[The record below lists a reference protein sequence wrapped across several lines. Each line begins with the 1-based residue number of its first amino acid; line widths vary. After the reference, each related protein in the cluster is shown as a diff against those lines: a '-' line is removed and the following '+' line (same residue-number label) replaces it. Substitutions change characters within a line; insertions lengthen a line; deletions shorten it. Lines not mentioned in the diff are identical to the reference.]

1 MTAPGPSKT
10 FVLPAV
16 RVSVLKNGLKIY
28 AVSRHELPLI
38 SLHLILPYGAET
50 DPPDRA
56 GLCDLTAEMLTLGTR
71 RRSAARLAAEVD
83 GMGAVLSAHSGWNA
97 TSIRLF
103 GLSEDW
109 ARLLDLL
116 LEVTTEPAFSPEEF
130 AQLKQRRI
138 AALFQQKD
146 ESQIQADER
155 FEERLFS
162 GTPYG
167 HPTYGTLQSL
177 PALATEDAQN
187 FYRDHF
193 LPPGSFAVMVG
204 DLDVDSCCRWLED
217 HFPSLGKPQEEGEA
231 VSPAPAKIS
240 AGIRT
245 FIMDRP
251 DLTQTQIRFGH
262 AGIPHA
268 HPDYPSF
275 EVMNYI
281 LGAGGFSSRLM
292 QRIRSDLGYTY
303 GIRSSLEARK
313 YAGPFVIST
322 FTPTETTFPCIQEIF
337 SVLRSFLDQGATEQ
351 ERQEALNFLVGSY
364 PRKFETLSQIA
375 QKIIQVE
382 LHGLGLEELSAYPQ
396 KISSIGR
403 EEIAQAARSH
413 LHPEGMVG
421 VIVGRAE
428 AFRQKLEDLG
438 PVEMIE

>member
-1 MTAPGPSKT
+1 MSTPGPSKS

-16 RVSVLKNGLKIY
+16 QVSVLKNGLKIY
-28 AVSRHELPLI
+28 AVPRKDLPLI
-38 SLHLILPYGAET
+38 SLHLILPFGAET
-50 DPPDRA
+50 DPPSQG
-56 GLCDLTAEMLTLGTR
+56 GLCDLTAEMLTLGTH
-71 RRSAARLAAEVD
+71 RRSAARLAADVD
-83 GMGAVLSAHSGWNA
+83 GMGAILGAHSGWNA

-116 LEVTTEPAFSPEEF
+116 LEVTTQPAFSPEEF
-130 AQLKQRRI
+130 AQLKQRRM

-167 HPTYGTLQSL
+167 HPVYGTLKSL
-177 PALATEDAQN
+177 PALDAQDAQN

-193 LPPGSFAVMVG
+193 LPPGSFVVIVG
-204 DLDVDSCCRWLED
+204 ELDVDLCCRWLED
-217 HFPSLGKPQEEGEA
+217 QFPLLEKTKGKGED
-231 VSPAPAKIS
+231 SPFLPPKIS
-240 AGIRT
+240 SGIRT

-251 DLTQTQIRFGH
+251 DLTQSQIRFGH

-268 HPDYPSF
+268 HPDYLSF

-292 QRIRSDLGYTY
+292 QRIRSELGYTY

-322 FTPTETTFPCIQEIF
+322 FTPTETTFSCVQETF
-337 SVLRSFLDQGATEQ
+337 AVLRSFLDQGATEQ
-351 ERQEALNFLVGSY
+351 EREEALNFLIGSY

-396 KISSIGR
+396 KISSIQR
-403 EEIAQAARSH
+403 EEIALAARSH
-413 LHPEGMVG
+413 LHPEGMLG
-421 VIVGRAE
+421 VIVGRSE
-428 AFRQKLEDLG
+428 AFRQKLEELG